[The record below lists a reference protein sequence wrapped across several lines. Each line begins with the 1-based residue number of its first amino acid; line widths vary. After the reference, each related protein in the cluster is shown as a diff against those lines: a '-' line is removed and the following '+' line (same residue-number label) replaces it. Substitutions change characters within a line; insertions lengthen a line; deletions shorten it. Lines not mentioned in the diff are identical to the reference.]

1 LLGSLRSQ
9 SDEDNFSNAAEILEQ
24 LDQSGNYGAKEF
36 CQHLD
41 AMKKCM
47 AIANELRGR
56 ESQMGPVSLFTD
68 VTEQETPLSYTG
80 SGITAGMAL
89 AEPLLQEFLA
99 ETDLNLQFF
108 DAQSSEGL
116 QMPFWPELWG
126 DAWTAG

>member
-1 LLGSLRSQ
+1 
-9 SDEDNFSNAAEILEQ
+9 
-24 LDQSGNYGAKEF
+24 
-36 CQHLD
+36 
-41 AMKKCM
+41 M